1 MLASLLMVSGS
12 NVDASMVSLIAA
24 GPTAPIPLVD
34 GIEVP
39 WGSTSDRKRI
49 IWSAI
54 PEFETPG
61 EKCWIL
67 QHKREDN
74 NEWDDIYCFTENEC
88 LPQDIE
94 VMNWKGTQDLRGS
107 FFNHM
112 ILCVRTVMEGEDVV
126 GVITMVDGKVK
137 KRIRGTTEILVECVS
152 EVERW
157 EALEKWFGIV
167 LGEQERLG
175 IRGLKTELKGSL
187 DDH

>member
-1 MLASLLMVSGS
+1 M
-12 NVDASMVSLIAA
+12 
-24 GPTAPIPLVD
+24 APIPLID
-34 GIEVP
+34 EIEVS
-39 WGSTSDRKRI
+39 WGSTKDRKRI
-49 IWSAI
+49 IWGSI
-54 PEFETPG
+54 PEFEAPD

-74 NEWDDIYCFTENEC
+74 DEWDDIYCFTENEC

-94 VMNWKGTQDLRGS
+94 VMNWKSAQDVRGS

-126 GVITMVDGKVK
+126 GVITMVDGKIK
-137 KRIRGTTEILVECVS
+137 RRIRGSTEILVECVS

-167 LGEQERLG
+167 LGEQERKG
-175 IRGLKTELKGSL
+175 IRGLKTELKGTVN
-187 DDH
+187 D